1 LLSLTVPQIRLTRF
15 AAAFAALGAAACV
28 AAPLTMGGEGFP
40 SDNLVA
46 RTLLFYVVTS
56 GAYAFLPF
64 VRRGDIAMVTMWLV
78 LAVGVT
84 PCMAGRELNASHMF
98 ADMAGVLMSALP
110 IYIARFRQLVQ
121 GDMRIYRR
129 RETDPLPAAE

>member
-1 LLSLTVPQIRLTRF
+1 LTTPRIRVLRF
-15 AAAFAALGAAACV
+15 VAALAALTAAACV
-28 AAPLTMGGEGFP
+28 VAPLTLGGEGFP

-46 RTLLFYVVTS
+46 RTVLFYVVTS

-110 IYIARFRQLVQ
+110 IYIARFRQVVQ

>member
-1 LLSLTVPQIRLTRF
+1 LLFLTTPRIRVLRF
-15 AAAFAALGAAACV
+15 VAALAALTAAACV
-28 AAPLTMGGEGFP
+28 VAPLTLGGEGFP

-46 RTLLFYVVTS
+46 RTVLFYVVTS

-110 IYIARFRQLVQ
+110 IYIARFRQVVQ

>member
-1 LLSLTVPQIRLTRF
+1 MMRF
-15 AAAFAALGAAACV
+15 AAAFAALTAAACI

-46 RTLLFYVVTS
+46 RSILFYVITA

-78 LAVGVT
+78 LAVGIT
-84 PCMAGRELNASHMF
+84 PCVAGRELNAAHMF
-98 ADMAGVLMSALP
+98 ADMAGVAMSVLP